1 MPRVEVSQG
10 TGMSDPLRR
19 ARWTL
24 ALPQRGTSVVLPA
37 VGSVALL
44 MAALVGALP
53 LREAGSATH
62 ASAVALSHP
71 PSYLLGAPLFSV
83 LDAMTVM
90 TPRQHYALIVTVVIG
105 MALGIAWVRARFVAC
120 NVRRFWI
127 GVRATAMAIAKVVAI
142 YAAGALLWRPMAAL
156 RVSDRDCVVI
166 DFHSHTAASHD
177 GRAGFDA
184 ERNREWH
191 RAGGFHVAYVTD
203 HRSFAGVS
211 AAALRNPRYSGD
223 KTVLL
228 GGLEVVV
235 DGRHLNLVGLTPRD
249 SVFYPNGEYD
259 RARHQAR
266 LTASDGPLALQ
277 TIPGALARLAHGVP
291 LAAIELTDAAP
302 RGISFGLRRRLD
314 VLRISDSLNLAVV
327 AGSDNHGWG
336 RTVAAWSVM
345 HLPGW
350 RRLSPDSLDAAIR
363 NTIRERG
370 RHAVRVVERSTL
382 VGTQGSALLA
392 AITVPRLLW
401 TVATTLTPAERA
413 SCLAWL
419 WGLYLWRWLR
429 MNRRPLRVHTR
440 DGLQAPVVSR
450 SRAPRAAKRTAP

>member
-1 MPRVEVSQG
+1 MPGVEVSQG
-10 TGMSDPLRR
+10 TGMSDPRR
-19 ARWTL
+19 LARGTL
-24 ALPQRGTSVVLPA
+24 ALPQRGTSVLWPA
-37 VGSVALL
+37 VGSVALV
-44 MAALVGALP
+44 MAALVGASP

-105 MALGIAWVRARFVAC
+105 LAFGAWMRARSNACFVG
-120 NVRRFWI
+120 RLWI
-127 GVRATAMAIAKVVAI
+127 AVRATAMAIAIVVAI

-156 RVSDRDCVVI
+156 RVSDRDCVTI

-203 HRSFAGVS
+203 HRSFAGVN
-211 AAALRNPRYSGD
+211 AAALRNPHHSGD
-223 KTVLL
+223 NSVLL
-228 GGLEVVV
+228 GGLELVV
-235 DGRHLNLVGLTPRD
+235 DGRHLNLLGLAPRD

-259 RARHQAR
+259 RARHQSR
-266 LTASDGPLALQ
+266 LTASDEPLALQ
-277 TIPGALARLAHGVP
+277 TIPSAIARIAHSVP
-291 LAAIELTDAAP
+291 LGAIELSDAAP

-314 VLRISDSLNLAVV
+314 LLRISDSLNLAVV

-363 NTIRERG
+363 NAIRERG
-370 RHAVRVVERSTL
+370 RYAVRVVERSTL

-413 SCLAWL
+413 SCVAWL
-419 WGLYLWRWLR
+419 WGFYLWRRWR

-440 DGLQAPVVSR
+440 DGLQAPVLSPSR
-450 SRAPRAAKRTAP
+450 VPRAPERTAL